1 MPNAAHNDRTN
12 DATVLLQA
20 AAELVNEV
28 HPTAAPRPAPN
39 LDQRLDHDLGLD
51 SLARVE
57 LIARLERAFGVS
69 LPERT
74 FAEAETLRDL
84 LWAVQTAP
92 GRAAGVRTKPSIAP
106 GPVGKAPVPLQAQT
120 LVEALQWH
128 VSVHGNR
135 MHARV
140 LGDQQQIDELTYQK
154 LWDSAVALAG
164 GLQRQGIEPGHAVAI
179 MLPTS
184 ADYFPSFFGVLLAG
198 AIPVPIYPPVRRS
211 QLEEHLRRHRGI
223 LSNCNARAL
232 ITVPEAQVV
241 AQLLR
246 SQVESLQSVVSPPQL
261 REAALTYQPPV
272 ISAQDI
278 AFIQYTSGSTGSPKG
293 VVLSH
298 ANLLA
303 NIRAMGEA
311 TEASSDD
318 IFVSWLPLYHDM
330 GLIGAWLGSLYYA
343 ASFVVMS
350 PLSFLLKPQRWL
362 WAIHDHRATLSAAP
376 NFGYE
381 LCLKRADEQELEG
394 LDLGSWRLA
403 FNGAEPVSPETIR
416 RFAARFADH
425 GLQPQVITPV
435 YGLAESAVGLA
446 FPPLGRGPVIDRVER
461 ERLAHD
467 GHARPAA
474 ETDTNALEFV
484 ACGQPLP
491 GHEIRIVD
499 DSGRELPER
508 QEGHVQFRGPSVTRG
523 YYHNPEK
530 SRELFQDGW
539 ADSGDLGYIASGDL
553 YITGRSKDI
562 IIRAGRNIY
571 PHELEEVIGDID
583 GVRKGC
589 VAIFASTD
597 PRSGTERLVVLA
609 ETRELDEDRRA
620 HLRQLITEAVTNLI
634 DLPPDEIVLGPPHT
648 VLKTSSGK
656 IRRAACRTLY
666 EDGQL
671 RHATRSQWL
680 QMSRLLFHSIRPSL
694 RRARRNVLAG
704 LYAGYAWSIYAVL
717 APLGWL
723 AGVALPTL
731 ELRWRTLR
739 VLARALRVAS
749 LTPLTVEGLSNI
761 PERDTPCV
769 VVANHASYLDPYLMV
784 AVLPRP
790 VAFVAKAEFMD
801 KLVPRV
807 FLRRVRAEFA
817 ERFDVEKGTEDARR
831 LADVASGGRTLFFF
845 PEGTFTRVPGL
856 LPFRMGAFV
865 AAAQANAPVVPIA
878 IRGTR
883 SILRAHSWFPR
894 RGSITISIGA
904 PCDASELRS
913 ELGDD
918 DWAVAVRLRDMAREH
933 MLRHCGEP
941 DLTSGAGSVLDVGS
955 SDRADT

>member
-1 MPNAAHNDRTN
+1 
-12 DATVLLQA
+12 
-20 AAELVNEV
+20 
-28 HPTAAPRPAPN
+28 
-39 LDQRLDHDLGLD
+39 
-51 SLARVE
+51 
-57 LIARLERAFGVS
+57 
-69 LPERT
+69 
-74 FAEAETLRDL
+74 
-84 LWAVQTAP
+84 
-92 GRAAGVRTKPSIAP
+92 
-106 GPVGKAPVPLQAQT
+106 
-120 LVEALQWH
+120 
-128 VSVHGNR
+128 
-135 MHARV
+135 
-140 LGDQQQIDELTYQK
+140 TYQA
-154 LWDSAVALAG
+154 LWDNAVAVAG

-184 ADYFPSFFGVLLAG
+184 PDYFPSFFGVLLAG
-198 AIPVPIYPPVRRS
+198 AVPVPIYPPVRRS

-223 LSNCNARAL
+223 LNNCTARAL

-241 AQLLR
+241 AKLLR
-246 SQVESLQSVVSPPQL
+246 SQVESLQTVVSPPEL
-261 REAALTYQPPV
+261 RDAASPYQTPA
-272 ISAQDI
+272 ISEQDI

-303 NIRAMGEA
+303 NIRAMGDA
-311 TEASSDD
+311 TQASSEDV
-318 IFVSWLPLYHDM
+318 FVSWLPLYHDM

-350 PLSFLLKPQRWL
+350 PLSFLLRPQRWL
-362 WAIHDHRATLSAAP
+362 WAIHDHHATLSAAP

-381 LCLKRADEQELEG
+381 LCLKRPQEQELEG
-394 LDLGSWRLA
+394 LDLSSWRLA

-416 RFAARFADH
+416 RFAARFASH
-425 GLQPQVITPV
+425 GFQPEVITPV

-446 FPPLGRGPVIDRVER
+446 FPPLGRGPLIDRVQR

-467 GHARPAA
+467 GQALPAA
-474 ETDTNALEFV
+474 DADSNALEFV

-499 DSGRELPER
+499 DAGRELPDR

-523 YYHNPEK
+523 YYHNPDK
-530 SRELFQDGW
+530 SRELFQNGW
-539 ADSGDLGYIASGDL
+539 ANSGDLGYIASGDL

-589 VAIFASTD
+589 VAVFASTD
-597 PRSGTERLVVLA
+597 PRTGTERLVVLA
-609 ETRELDEDRRA
+609 ETRELGEDRRA
-620 HLRQLITEAVTNLI
+620 RLQELITEATTKLI
-634 DLPPDEIVLGPPHT
+634 DLPPDEVVLGPPHT

-656 IRRAACRTLY
+656 IRRAACRTLF

-671 RHATRSQWL
+671 RHAGRSQWL

-694 RRARRNVLAG
+694 RRLRRKVLAG
-704 LYAGYAWSIYAVL
+704 AYAAYAWSVYGIL

-723 AGVALPTL
+723 AGVALPSL
-731 ELRWRTLR
+731 ELRWRALR
-739 VLARALRVAS
+739 ALARALRLAS
-749 LTPLTVEGLSNI
+749 LTPLTVDGLSNI
-761 PERDTPCV
+761 PKRGTPCV
-769 VVANHASYLDPYLMV
+769 IVANHASYLDPYLMV
-784 AVLPRP
+784 AVMPRP

-801 KLVPRV
+801 KFVPRV
-807 FLRRVRAEFA
+807 FLHRVRAEFA

-831 LADVASGGRTLFFF
+831 LAEVSRRGRTLFFF

-856 LPFRMGAFV
+856 LPFRMGAFL
-865 AAAQANAPVVPIA
+865 AAAQAGAPLVPIA

-894 RGSITISIGA
+894 RGAITVSIGA
-904 PCDASELRS
+904 PVDTAALKS

-918 DWAVAVRLRDMAREH
+918 DWAIAVRLRDMARDH

-941 DLTSGAGSVLDVGS
+941 DLGGGGAVTATGANNTTNAS
-955 SDRADT
+955 T